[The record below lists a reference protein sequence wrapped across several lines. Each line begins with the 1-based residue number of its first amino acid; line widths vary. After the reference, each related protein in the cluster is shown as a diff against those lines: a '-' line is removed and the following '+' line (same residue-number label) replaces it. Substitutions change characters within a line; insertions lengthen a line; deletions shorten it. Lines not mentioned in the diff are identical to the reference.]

1 MMAVE
6 KLRKGEPVAGTMVRM
21 IRNPAVTLIAA
32 KAGLDFVMFDMEHGS
47 YNFETLA
54 DAASM
59 ARAEGLG
66 FFVRVPELSKGN
78 VSRAL
83 DCGVTGVMVPMIKN
97 AEDAKLL
104 AGWAK
109 YAPTGVR
116 GFGGSGAH
124 TEYADAGGRAPAFMA
139 EENPRVLTIAQIEL
153 ACAVDDVD
161 AIAAVDGI
169 DALLIGPADLS
180 ISLGVPGEFNH
191 PKMDEAIGKVA
202 DAAKKHGKAFGMH
215 AGEALLRKWIPRG
228 LNLRMSLMDINMLL
242 KAMGEVAKLRDLS

>member
-1 MMAVE
+1 MAVE

-21 IRNPAVTLIAA
+21 VRNPAIVLVAA
-32 KAGLDFVMFDMEHGS
+32 QAGLDFIMFDMEHGA
-47 YNFETLA
+47 YNYETIA
-54 DAASM
+54 DAASL
-59 ARAEGLG
+59 ARAKGIG
-66 FFVRVPELSKGN
+66 CFVRVPELAKGN

-83 DCGVTGVMVPMIKN
+83 DCGVTGVMVPMIKD

-109 YAPTGVR
+109 YAPVGGR

-124 TEYADAGGRAPAFMA
+124 TQYADAGGKAPQFMA
-139 EENPRVLTIAQIEL
+139 EENPRILTIAQIEL

-180 ISLGVPGEFNH
+180 ISLGVPGDFNN

-202 DAAKKHGKAFGMH
+202 AAAKKHGKVFGMH
-215 AGEALLRKWIPRG
+215 AGEALLRKWIPKG